1 MTYIW
6 PSDSFSDCYGQE
18 KAFWEEVSQWQF
30 WTRVEQRQRQEM
42 SWLCVWQRGGVHS
55 NIQRTETLEWDQV
68 NRVSEQSWVLH
79 YRTTTPRLNKLE
91 RLRQWC
97 IVMTKATNNITVS
110 QVQNFC
116 FVFWDTPLLSVW
128 LWRPKLKNQIWLQ
141 EETDAPIRFCM
152 KGAGFI
158 PIYFFLT

>member
-55 NIQRTETLEWDQV
+55 NIQQTETLEWVQV

-110 QVQNFC
+110 QVQNFFFFFFGGGFGYPSTLC
-116 FVFWDTPLLSVW
+116 LA
-128 LWRPKLKNQIWLQ
+128 LKAQTEKSDLV
-141 EETDAPIRFCM
+141 
-152 KGAGFI
+152 AGRDWC
-158 PIYFFLT
+158 TH